1 MPVSDNDSD
10 MFGGVQDDDS
20 HTPETHD
27 TKSAAVSASK
37 NVVKKKPKKLNNRVT
52 IITIII
58 VVRTVFGLGRA
69 AAVSP
74 RALKI
79 DVEKYDVI
87 ACGVR
92 GGEELRGALPVHGF
106 RVCAN
111 TIIL

>member
-1 MPVSDNDSD
+1 MPLSDNDSD

-58 VVRTVFGLGRA
+58 VVAERTVPFSDL
-69 AAVSP
+69 
-74 RALKI
+74 
-79 DVEKYDVI
+79 VERLR
-87 ACGVR
+87 CHHVR
-92 GGEELRGALPVHGF
+92 
-106 RVCAN
+106 
-111 TIIL
+111 